1 MKNRSF
7 KMMLSIVAA
16 VIMLSNGA
24 VVMAAPEV
32 IQIGDEFTVFDPE
45 YYQKHN
51 ADQMVK
57 HMDREAL
64 IQYYITS
71 GDYYDERTRAYAPH
85 TDVTAL
91 LEPFRQLNEDS
102 VKWAQIK
109 LGRNVS
115 TPMPGVESK
124 VTTRSGE
131 GVKGRSSRN
140 TPSIYTPTPEALE
153 EALKETTA
161 LTEAS
166 TAAKA
171 NCSYTEIQPG
181 IREFMANLWEY
192 KTSVTHRGHNGPVHY
207 AIFYEIPTKMAFDND
222 IFDVRL
228 AVSFYEGDSR
238 GFFSGGSRDMTNYSA
253 PGYEWR
259 VMTLETH
266 SEIELKHNIYNTINI
281 AKYFSASADNSKD
294 WQQISEPSFSDAYR
308 FTIVQNN
315 IEYPECKVFFE
326 GRERM
331 DGTAFNSTERTSVYM
346 LVPSGYTGNTYCH
359 VYGAVEENGQIVP
372 DYSHRL
378 TTRFPQNN
386 N

>member
-16 VIMLSNGA
+16 VMMLSNGV

-45 YYQKHN
+45 YYQN
-51 ADQMVK
+51 FDQKVK
-57 HMDREAL
+57 QHMDREAL

-71 GDYYDERTRAYAPH
+71 GDYYDERTHAYAPH

-115 TPMPGVESK
+115 TPVPGVES
-124 VTTRSGE
+124 TITITSGE
-131 GVKGRSSRN
+131 PVKGRSSQN

-192 KTSVTHRGHNGPVHY
+192 KTSVTRRGANGPVHY
-207 AIFYEIPTKMAFDND
+207 AIFYEIPTKMAFNND
-222 IFDVRL
+222 IFDVQL

-238 GFFSGGSRDMTNYSA
+238 GGFRGGSRDMTNYSV

-266 SEIELKHNIYNTINI
+266 SEIGLKCTYYDNINI
-281 AKYFSASADNSKD
+281 ARYLSASPYNSKD
-294 WQQISEPSFSDAYR
+294 WEQISERSFVDAYS
-308 FTIVQNN
+308 FNIVQNN

-326 GRERM
+326 GRERIN
-331 DGTAFNSTERTSVYM
+331 GAGYNITERTSVYM